1 MSKDPQSGAEAR
13 AGDWAALGEAGAAA
27 ARRRLY
33 KGPPAPWPLA
43 LLGTAIDW
51 AIIAIGGVMV
61 ALVFAN
67 VLFRFFGGDIAL
79 TTELCEFLMVWVTFL
94 GGAAAMRRGLHMT
107 ITEFLDKLGPDRRR
121 WADGAIGL
129 LSIVILVLLVWH
141 GMGIVNSGWGNE
153 LTVLHIPQA
162 LQYLAL
168 PVGAGAMAVFAAW
181 DLVLIARG
189 QTREQRYGAG

>member
-1 MSKDPQSGAEAR
+1 MKAVADSGAGAQ
-13 AGDWAALGEAGAAA
+13 AGDPAVLAQAGAGAA
-27 ARRRLY
+27 RGLLS
-33 KGPPAPWPLA
+33 GPPAPWPLRV
-43 LLGTAIDW
+43 LGTAIDW
-51 AIIAIGGVMV
+51 LIVAIGAVMV

-67 VLFRFFGGDIAL
+67 VLFRFFGGDIAF

-107 ITEFLDKLGPDRRR
+107 ITEFLDKLGPARRR
-121 WADGAIGL
+121 WADGAIDVLCIGML
-129 LSIVILVLLVWH
+129 MLLVWH

-162 LQYLAL
+162 MQYLAL
-168 PVGAGAMAVFAAW
+168 PVGSAAMAVFAAW
-181 DLVLIARG
+181 DLFLITRG

>member
-1 MSKDPQSGAEAR
+1 MRAAPESGAEAR
-13 AGDWAALGEAGAAA
+13 SGDPAALGQASAAS
-27 ARRRLY
+27 ARRLLY

-43 LLGTAIDW
+43 VLGSAIDW

-61 ALVFAN
+61 ALVFTN

-79 TTELCEFLMVWVTFL
+79 TTELCEFLMVWATFL
-94 GGAAAMRRGLHMT
+94 GGAAATRRGLHMT

-121 WADGAIGL
+121 WADGAIDV
-129 LSIVILVLLVWH
+129 LSLGALALLVWH

-168 PVGAGAMAVFAAW
+168 PVGAAAMAVFAAW

-189 QTREQRYGAG
+189 QTREQRFGAG

>member
-1 MSKDPQSGAEAR
+1 MSSIPEDGAEAR
-13 AGDWAALGEAGAAA
+13 SGDPAALGRGSAAS
-27 ARRRLY
+27 ARKLLY
-33 KGPPAPWPLA
+33 KGPPAPWPLQV
-43 LLGTAIDW
+43 LGSAIDW
-51 AIIAIGGVMV
+51 TIVGIGGVMI

-79 TTELCEFLMVWVTFL
+79 TTELCELLMVWVTFL

-121 WADGAIGL
+121 WADGAIGV
-129 LSIVILVLLVWH
+129 LSIGILVLLVWH

-168 PVGAGAMAVFAAW
+168 PVGAAAMAVFAAW

-189 QTREQRYGAG
+189 QTREQRYGAR

>member
-1 MSKDPQSGAEAR
+1 MRSVPESRAEPRSGEPSA
-13 AGDWAALGEAGAAA
+13 AGQAGAPA

-33 KGPPAPWPLA
+33 QGPPAPWPLA
-43 LLGTAIDW
+43 VLGAAIDW

-121 WADGAIGL
+121 WADAAIGV
-129 LSIVILVLLVWH
+129 LSIAILALLVWH
-141 GMGIVNSGWGNE
+141 GIGIVNSGWGNE
-153 LTVLHIPQA
+153 LTVLHIPLA

-181 DLVLIARG
+181 DLVLVVRG
-189 QTREQRYGAG
+189 HTREQRFGAG

>member
-1 MSKDPQSGAEAR
+1 MRSAPEIR
-13 AGDWAALGEAGAAA
+13 AGAGTGDLAALDKASAAS
-27 ARRRLY
+27 ARRLLY
-33 KGPPAPWPLA
+33 RGPPAPWPLA
-43 LLGTAIDW
+43 VLGAAIDW
-51 AIIAIGGVMV
+51 AIIVIGGVMV

-121 WADGAIGL
+121 WVDGAIGV
-129 LSIVILVLLVWH
+129 LSIVILALLVWH
-141 GMGIVNSGWGNE
+141 GTGIVNSGWGNE
-153 LTVLHIPQA
+153 LTVLHIPLA

-189 QTREQRYGAG
+189 RTREQRYGAG

>member
-1 MSKDPQSGAEAR
+1 MRAAPESGAEAR
-13 AGDWAALGEAGAAA
+13 SGDPAAPGPARAASV
-27 ARRRLY
+27 RRRLF

-43 LLGTAIDW
+43 VLGGAIDW
-51 AIIAIGGVMV
+51 IIIAIGGVMV

-94 GGAAAMRRGLHMT
+94 GGAAATRRGLHMT
-107 ITEFLDKLGPDRRR
+107 ITEFLDKLGPYRRR
-121 WADGAIGL
+121 WADASIGVASL
-129 LSIVILVLLVWH
+129 VILLLLVWH

-168 PVGAGAMAVFAAW
+168 PVGATAMAVFAAW

-189 QTREQRYGAG
+189 QTREQRYGAA

>member
-1 MSKDPQSGAEAR
+1 MSSLVESGAEAR
-13 AGDWAALGEAGAAA
+13 SGDVAALGQPGAAS
-27 ARRRLY
+27 ARRLLY
-33 KGPPAPWPLA
+33 KGPAAPWPLHV
-43 LLGTAIDW
+43 LGTVVDW
-51 AIIAIGGVMV
+51 AIVAIGGVMV

-107 ITEFLDKLGPDRRR
+107 ITEFLDKLGPQGRR
-121 WADGAIGL
+121 WADGAIDVVSIAIL
-129 LSIVILVLLVWH
+129 LLLVWH

-162 LQYLAL
+162 LQYLAM
-168 PVGAGAMAVFAAW
+168 PVGAAAMAVFAAW
-181 DLVLIARG
+181 DLVLVLRG

>member
-1 MSKDPQSGAEAR
+1 MSNVSATGAQARSGDTPAP
-13 AGDWAALGEAGAAA
+13 GPAGAAST
-27 ARRRLY
+27 RRLLGP
-33 KGPPAPWPLA
+33 GPPGPRPPRG
-43 LLGTAIDW
+43 LGASIDW
-51 AIIAIGGVMV
+51 TIIAIGGLMV

-67 VLFRFFGGDIAL
+67 VLFRFLGGDIAL
-79 TTELCEFLMVWVTFL
+79 TTELCELLMVWVTFL

-121 WADGAIGL
+121 WADGVIDL
-129 LSIVILVLLVWH
+129 LSIGILLLLVWH
-141 GMGIVNSGWGNE
+141 GIGIVNSGWGNE

>member
-1 MSKDPQSGAEAR
+1 M
-13 AGDWAALGEAGAAA
+13 AA
-27 ARRRLY
+27 AR
-33 KGPPAPWPLA
+33 P
-43 LLGTAIDW
+43 GTVIDW
-51 AIIAIGGVMV
+51 AIVAIGAVMV
-61 ALVFAN
+61 TLVFAN
-67 VLFRFFGGDIAL
+67 VLLRFFGGNIAL

-107 ITEFLDKLGPDRRR
+107 ITEFLDKLGHVRRR
-121 WADGAIGL
+121 WADGAIDA
-129 LSIVILVLLVWH
+129 LSIAILLLLVWH

-168 PVGAGAMAVFAAW
+168 PVGAASMAVFAAW

-189 QTREQRYGAG
+189 QTREQRYEAR

>member
-1 MSKDPQSGAEAR
+1 MTAVPDSGA
-13 AGDWAALGEAGAAA
+13 AGAAVTDGSA
-27 ARRRLY
+27 VPVLRG
-33 KGPPAPWPLA
+33 GPAAPWPLRM
-43 LLGTAIDW
+43 LGTAIDW
-51 AIIAIGGVMV
+51 IIVAVGAVMV
-61 ALVFAN
+61 TLVFMN
-67 VLFRFFGGDIAL
+67 VLFRVFGGDIAL

-94 GGAAAMRRGLHMT
+94 GGAAAMRRGLHMS

-121 WADGAIGL
+121 WADAAIDV
-129 LSIVILVLLVWH
+129 LSIAMLMLLVWH

-168 PVGAGAMAVFAAW
+168 PVGASAMAIFAAW

-189 QTREQRYGAG
+189 QTREQRYGAA